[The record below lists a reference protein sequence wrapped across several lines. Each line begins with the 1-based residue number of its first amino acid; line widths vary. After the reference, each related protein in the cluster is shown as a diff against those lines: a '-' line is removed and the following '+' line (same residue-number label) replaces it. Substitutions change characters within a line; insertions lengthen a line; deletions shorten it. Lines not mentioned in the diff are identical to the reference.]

1 MSFDLLADLLRHAAE
16 TIESRPRSLLSDD
29 DIHATRERRQLVL
42 LLARIAALLPNVA
55 DLLLE
60 EVATLEA
67 VLGTSGS
74 QGDARDG
81 RSVTIRHD
89 ELLRQ
94 ASEVVRSAHDRG
106 DDERLAALRDAL
118 LHIETQRMDAIE
130 RATKDAASWLQVLRT
145 QRNPTA
151 E

>member
-1 MSFDLLADLLRHAAE
+1 MSFDLLADLLRHVAE

-29 DIHATRERRQLVL
+29 DIHATRERRQVVL

-55 DLLLE
+55 DLLLD

-74 QGDARDG
+74 QADARDG
-81 RSVTIRHD
+81 RSVTIRHH
-89 ELLRQ
+89 ELLGQ

-106 DDERLAALRDAL
+106 DDGRLIALRDAL

-130 RATKDAASWLQVLRT
+130 RATKDAASWLQAL
-145 QRNPTA
+145 RNPAA